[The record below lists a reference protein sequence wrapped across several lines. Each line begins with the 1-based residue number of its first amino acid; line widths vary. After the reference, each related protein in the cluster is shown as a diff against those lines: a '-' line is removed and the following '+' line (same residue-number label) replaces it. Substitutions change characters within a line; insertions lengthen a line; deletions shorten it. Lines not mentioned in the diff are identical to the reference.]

1 MTERRNTK
9 AKGIHNPSPFL
20 LGETCPVCRGD
31 LSNTEAGAG
40 AVALASKHW
49 VCMGC
54 YRDEKKFKR
63 WVEDQASLAAADDLF
78 ADF

>member
-1 MTERRNTK
+1 VSGGRNTK

-31 LSNTEAGAG
+31 LSTTEAGIG
-40 AVALASKHW
+40 AVPLASKRW
-49 VCMGC
+49 VCMDC
-54 YRDEKKFKR
+54 YRDEIKFKR
-63 WVEDQASLAAADDLF
+63 WVADQACSAAADDLF

>member
-20 LGETCPVCRGD
+20 LGETCPVCKDD
-31 LSNTEAGAG
+31 LSKTEAGAG

-49 VCMGC
+49 VCMSC
-54 YRDEKKFKR
+54 YRDEEKFKR
-63 WVEDQASLAAADDLF
+63 WVEDQVRLAAAEDPWQEF
-78 ADF
+78 

>member
-9 AKGIHNPSPFL
+9 AKGIHNPSPSL

-31 LSNTEAGAG
+31 LSNVQVGVG
-40 AVALASKHW
+40 AVPLASKQW
-49 VCMGC
+49 VCMDC
-54 YRDEKKFKR
+54 YRDEEKFKR
-63 WVEDQASLAAADDLF
+63 WVADQACSAAAEDLF

>member
-31 LSNTEAGAG
+31 LSNVQVGVG
-40 AVALASKHW
+40 AVPLASKHW
-49 VCMGC
+49 VCMHC
-54 YRDEKKFKR
+54 YRDEEKFNR
-63 WVEDQASLAAADDLF
+63 WVADQACSAAAEDLF
-78 ADF
+78 AGF